1 MRFGRRAALGL
12 LGPLPA
18 AAMEARYPDRPV
30 RIVVPYLAGGILD
43 ALARMLAEKLQR
55 QHGQPF
61 IVENRGGAGGNLG
74 TALVARAKGD
84 PYTLLMGSSG
94 PLSINP
100 ALGQRLPY
108 DPLADFT
115 PIGLMAA
122 TPLVLTVPAGAAPAD
137 VAGFLDWARSRPQ
150 PVIYGT
156 PGVGTPQHMA
166 CEMLRLRAGFAA
178 TQVTYN
184 GSAPVITALL
194 AGDIGFA
201 IENQALVLPQ
211 VAAGT
216 LRALAVTSAARSAQ
230 LPAVP
235 SLAEAGLPGYETRG
249 WYGLLGPAGIP
260 PGVVALLNHGL
271 REATRQADV
280 LARLA
285 SFGSPPVAGTPEEFA
300 ALIAADIDR
309 WRAVAKAAD
318 IRLEG

>member
-1 MRFGRRAALGL
+1 MRISRRAALGL
-12 LGPLPA
+12 LVPLPA
-18 AAMEARYPDRPV
+18 PAMEARYPDRPV

-55 QHGQPF
+55 LHGQPF

-122 TPLVLTVPAGAAPAD
+122 TPLVLTVPAGAALAD

-150 PVIYGT
+150 PAIYGT

-260 PGVVALLNHGL
+260 PGAVALLNHGL

-318 IRLEG
+318 LRLEG